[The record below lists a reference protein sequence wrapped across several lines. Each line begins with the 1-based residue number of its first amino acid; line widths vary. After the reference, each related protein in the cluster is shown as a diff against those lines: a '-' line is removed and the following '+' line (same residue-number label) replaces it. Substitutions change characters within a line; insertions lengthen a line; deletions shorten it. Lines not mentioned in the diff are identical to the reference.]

1 MSHRIFARRLRPL
14 VALATLMLGLGACKD
29 STGPDDHGHA
39 EEVHA
44 MRITL
49 ANGTSV
55 TVGETGTVTG
65 TLTIPSGVATAFTV
79 TFLDDDGVVVDD
91 LKATEYQASV
101 SPNAGITFVRT
112 GAFTGTLQGATAGTV
127 TVRFGLFHIE
137 ESHDDFGPFP
147 VSVTIAG
154 AL

>member
-1 MSHRIFARRLRPL
+1 MSHRIITRRLRPL
-14 VALATLMLGLGACKD
+14 VAIATLTLGLGACKD

-49 ANGTSV
+49 ADGTAV

-79 TFLDDDGVVVDD
+79 TFLDDDGAVVTD
-91 LKATEYQASV
+91 LPASEYQASV
-101 SPNAGITFVRT
+101 SPNAGITFART

-137 ESHDDFGPFP
+137 ENHDDFGPFSVP
-147 VSVTIAG
+147 VTIAG

>member
-1 MSHRIFARRLRPL
+1 MSYRVTPLRLRQL
-14 VALATLMLGLGACKD
+14 IAVATLALGLGACKD
-29 STGPDDHGHA
+29 STGLDEHG

-44 MRITL
+44 MKITL

-55 TVGETGTVTG
+55 TVSETGTVTG
-65 TLTIPSGVATAFTV
+65 TLTIPTGVASTFTV
-79 TFLDDDGVVVDD
+79 TFLDDAGAVVTD
-91 LKATEYQASV
+91 LPAKEYQASV
-101 SPNAGITFVRT
+101 SPNAGITFART

-147 VSVTIAG
+147 VSVTVGG